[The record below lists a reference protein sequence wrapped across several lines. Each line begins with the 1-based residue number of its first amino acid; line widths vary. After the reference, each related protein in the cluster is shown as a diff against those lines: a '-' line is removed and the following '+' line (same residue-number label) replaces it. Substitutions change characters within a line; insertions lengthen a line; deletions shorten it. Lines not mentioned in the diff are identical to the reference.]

1 MSEKNPLKII
11 ILISRKINK
20 NIRQKSN
27 LQLQFHKRMS
37 EKSFFFSR
45 KMSEKILKIGPSIP
59 QNLKEL

>member
-11 ILISRKINK
+11 ILISRKIYK

-37 EKSFFFSR
+37 EKSFFSQ